1 MACANSLSR
10 QSFEI
15 NAVAKGSNV
24 LRTLIVFDDSYRRK
38 KNRTFSGASMI
49 LLNAITNRLPS
60 HMTALKPRPL
70 IPQTIKEGFHDYVN

>member
-38 KNRTFSGASMI
+38 KSYIFWRFNDPSSQYDYKQIAGLHDGPETST
-49 LLNAITNRLPS
+49 LNSSNDQGR
-60 HMTALKPRPL
+60 
-70 IPQTIKEGFHDYVN
+70 IP

>member
-38 KNRTFSGASMI
+38 KIVHFLALQCDYKQIAGLHDGPETST
-49 LLNAITNRLPS
+49 LNSSNDQGR
-60 HMTALKPRPL
+60 
-70 IPQTIKEGFHDYVN
+70 IP